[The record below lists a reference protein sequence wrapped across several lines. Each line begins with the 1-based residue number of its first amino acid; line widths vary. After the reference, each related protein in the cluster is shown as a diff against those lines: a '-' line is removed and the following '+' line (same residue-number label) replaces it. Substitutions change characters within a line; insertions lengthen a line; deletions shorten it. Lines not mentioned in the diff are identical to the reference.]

1 MLKPYT
7 AWKVSKHGVI
17 SGLYLPVFSPNT
29 GKHGPEITSY
39 LDTFH
44 AVFMFLSINLF
55 NQNLQ
60 VGVIK
65 LTIRGFGKQNKKRT
79 LVLSS

>member
-39 LDTFH
+39 LDTVH
-44 AVFMFLSINLF
+44 AVLKAFFFQRGSYYVPSQTSKKEFLWKNMFN
-55 NQNLQ
+55 
-60 VGVIK
+60 
-65 LTIRGFGKQNKKRT
+65 
-79 LVLSS
+79 

>member
-17 SGLYLPVFSPNT
+17 SGLCLPVFSPNT

-39 LDTFH
+39 LDTVH
-44 AVFMFLSINLF
+44 AVLKAFFPEGQLLCTQSNI
-55 NQNLQ
+55 
-60 VGVIK
+60 
-65 LTIRGFGKQNKKRT
+65 
-79 LVLSS
+79 